1 MATYS
6 IGQLAKRLGCTS
18 QALRYY
24 EEEGL
29 IPPPVRTEG
38 NQRRYGEQHLQRL
51 LFIRHGRELGFSLEA
66 ITELL
71 KLAAHSAQP
80 CAMADEIARAQLQQV
95 RSRISRLKALETELA
110 TMVEQCAC
118 ETVVHCKVIEVLQD
132 HHLCHH
138 EQASSVS
145 MAAD

>member
-6 IGQLAKRLGCTS
+6 IGQLAKQLGCTS

-29 IPPPVRTEG
+29 IPPPMRTEG

-71 KLAAHSAQP
+71 KLAAHSEQP
-80 CAMADEIARAQLQQV
+80 CAKADEIARVQLQQV
-95 RSRISRLKALETELA
+95 RSRIDRLKALEAELA
-110 TMVEQCAC
+110 IMVEQCAC
-118 ETVVHCKVIEVLQD
+118 DTVEHCKVIEVLQD

-138 EQASSVS
+138 EKDSPQAL
-145 MAAD
+145 

>member
-6 IGQLAKRLGCTS
+6 IGQLAKQLGCTS

-71 KLAAHSAQP
+71 QLAAHSEQP
-80 CAMADEIARAQLQQV
+80 CVKADEIARAQLQQV
-95 RSRISRLKALETELA
+95 RSRIARLQALETELA
-110 TMVEQCAC
+110 SMVEQCGC
-118 ETVVHCKVIEVLQD
+118 DTVAHCKVIEVLQD

-138 EQASSVS
+138 EQTV
-145 MAAD
+145 ADPV